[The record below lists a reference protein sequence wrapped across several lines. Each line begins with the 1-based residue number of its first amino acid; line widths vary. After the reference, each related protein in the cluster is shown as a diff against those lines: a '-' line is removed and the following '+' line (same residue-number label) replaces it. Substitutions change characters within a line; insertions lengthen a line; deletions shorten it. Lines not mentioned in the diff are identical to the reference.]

1 MKTASARTIALRT
14 ALAATLA
21 ASGYIHA
28 QLYITGYRYIHVI
41 GVMFLLQ
48 ASASFAIA
56 ALLLIGDPPLIRLAA
71 AGAAG
76 GALTGFAASR
86 TTGVF
91 GFVERGL
98 QPSPQSLQSILVE
111 TATLLLLAPALI
123 RTLRRLRASRRQD
136 LSGPRRSSGRWA
148 SRPR

>member
-1 MKTASARTIALRT
+1 MKSTLARTIVLRT
-14 ALAATLA
+14 GLAATLA

-56 ALLLIGDPPLIRLAA
+56 ALLLIGDSLLIRLAA
-71 AGAAG
+71 AGTAAG
-76 GALTGFAASR
+76 ALGGFAVSR

-98 QPSPQSLQSILVE
+98 QPSPQSLISILVE

-123 RTLRRLRASRRQD
+123 RTLRRPRTARA
-136 LSGPRRSSGRWA
+136 
-148 SRPR
+148 

>member
-1 MKTASARTIALRT
+1 MKSALARTIVPRT
-14 ALAATLA
+14 GLAATLA

-71 AGAAG
+71 AGTAAG
-76 GALTGFAASR
+76 ALGGFAVSR

-98 QPSPQSLQSILVE
+98 QPSPQSLISILVE

-123 RTLRRLRASRRQD
+123 RTLRRLRTAR
-136 LSGPRRSSGRWA
+136 A
-148 SRPR
+148 